1 MTGQFN
7 EVMKSLI
14 WLWREFGRSA
24 EKMGLLLSTFHPLD
38 SMSDGAECFY
48 FVHYGRN
55 TSGSGLL
62 AHLSTIIHLQTDTW

>member
-24 EKMGLLLSTFHPLD
+24 EKMGLLLLSTIHPLD
-38 SMSDGAECFY
+38 CMSDGPSAFILYIMGEIQVEVGY
-48 FVHYGRN
+48 LH
-55 TSGSGLL
+55 T
-62 AHLSTIIHLQTDTW
+62 